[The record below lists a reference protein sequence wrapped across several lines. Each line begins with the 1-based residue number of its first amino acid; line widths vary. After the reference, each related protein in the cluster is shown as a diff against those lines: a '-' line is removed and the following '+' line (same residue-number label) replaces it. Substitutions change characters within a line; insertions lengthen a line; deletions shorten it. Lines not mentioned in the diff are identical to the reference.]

1 LSNFEERTLD
11 WRSRH
16 DSRSKDYPIRSIINQ
31 KDIEVKSVF
40 WKEGTILDQGR
51 EGACVGFAWTGELLT
66 EPVAPK
72 QQPSE
77 ELGNS
82 LALSYYK
89 RAQKIDQW
97 PGEDYEGTSVLAG
110 AKIMQQEGFI
120 DSYRWC
126 FGVRDVRDTLLTVG
140 PVVIGVPWHSGM
152 YSTGRGGLVRVTG
165 SNVGGHALVLTG
177 YDPNFRAT
185 PGGRTYEV
193 FRWRNSWGSD
203 YGVDGS
209 GYIKYNDLEK
219 LLKQTGEACVPL
231 GRKTPDFNQPWSRFQ
246 HLFLNRLF
254 G

>member
-1 LSNFEERTLD
+1 MSNFEERTLD

-31 KDIEVKSVF
+31 KDIEVKSVY

-66 EPVAPK
+66 GPVAPK

-82 LALSYYK
+82 LALSCYK

-120 DSYRWC
+120 DSYIWC
-126 FGVRDVRDTLLTVG
+126 FVDTV
-140 PVVIGVPWHSGM
+140 
-152 YSTGRGGLVRVTG
+152 
-165 SNVGGHALVLTG
+165 
-177 YDPNFRAT
+177 
-185 PGGRTYEV
+185 
-193 FRWRNSWGSD
+193 
-203 YGVDGS
+203 
-209 GYIKYNDLEK
+209 
-219 LLKQTGEACVPL
+219 
-231 GRKTPDFNQPWSRFQ
+231 
-246 HLFLNRLF
+246 
-254 G
+254 